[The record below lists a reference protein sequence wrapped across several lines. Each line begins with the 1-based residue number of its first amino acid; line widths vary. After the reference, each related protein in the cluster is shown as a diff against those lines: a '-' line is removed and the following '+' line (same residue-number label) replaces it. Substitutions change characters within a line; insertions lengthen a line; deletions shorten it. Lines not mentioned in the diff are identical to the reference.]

1 VSQGI
6 PCCKQFSIT
15 ITPTPFDCGATAT
28 TIAGIVWT
36 LGVLYPGFVTGSG
49 SITGNSGSISATGV
63 PPYGGDVFLSGS
75 LCNPGNT
82 YGLIITVTWSGSVDP
97 ANSNNVVA
105 SNTHPDSSQEG
116 ANDLGGSV
124 NPVVLNATI
133 VNGINQLAIKLEIDS
148 NNTPGPLSATISIA
162 LA

>member
-1 VSQGI
+1 
-6 PCCKQFSIT
+6 
-15 ITPTPFDCGATAT
+15 
-28 TIAGIVWT
+28 
-36 LGVLYPGFVTGSG
+36 
-49 SITGNSGSISATGV
+49 
-63 PPYGGDVFLSGS
+63 
-75 LCNPGNT
+75 
-82 YGLIITVTWSGSVDP
+82 VDP